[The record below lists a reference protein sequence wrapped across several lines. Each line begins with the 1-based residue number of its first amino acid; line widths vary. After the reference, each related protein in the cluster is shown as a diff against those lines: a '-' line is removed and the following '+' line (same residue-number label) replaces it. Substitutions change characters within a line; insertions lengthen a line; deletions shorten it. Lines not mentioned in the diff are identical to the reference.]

1 MDHRTETFKAKFS
14 DAGRHLGVNP
24 KEVVSL
30 KLRENVS
37 SYDEYRNFFRA
48 LEHEAGFQCTPV
60 DGDLQG
66 KGYLLSDGSSRVIV
80 VEHETGL
87 EILYI
92 AGSIA
97 SLIGIL
103 PLIVQGWR
111 AFRGHHAARRDFDD
125 RGVEIRRI
133 DENGHLTEDHV
144 HERNLFHNSQSTAN
158 TFLATSA
165 AKTIESELRQIK
177 EQINSISRRVDALE
191 GKNPAKAKSGKS
203 RTDKKVSQKRIRGPR
218 SEAG

>member
-1 MDHRTETFKAKFS
+1 MDHRTETFKTKFS
-14 DAGRHLGVNP
+14 DAGQLLGVTP
-24 KEVVSL
+24 KDVVSL

-60 DGDLQG
+60 DGNLQG
-66 KGYLLSDGSSRVIV
+66 KGHLLSDGSSRVII

-111 AFRGHHAARRDFDD
+111 AFRGHHAGRRDFDD
-125 RGVEIRRI
+125 RGIEIRRI
-133 DENGHLTEDHV
+133 DEKGHLSEDHV
-144 HERNLFHNSQSTAN
+144 HERTLFHIPPFTAN

-165 AKTIESELRQIK
+165 AKTIESELQQIK
-177 EQINSISRRVDALE
+177 AQIKLISRRVDTLE
-191 GKNPAKAKSGKS
+191 GRNPAKAKKRKS
-203 RTDKKVSQKRIRGPR
+203 MVNKMGSKK
-218 SEAG
+218 

>member
-1 MDHRTETFKAKFS
+1 VDHRTETFKTKFS

-24 KEVVSL
+24 KKVVSL

-37 SYDEYRNFFRA
+37 SNDEYRNFFRA
-48 LEHEAGFQCTPV
+48 LEHEAGFRCTPV

-111 AFRGHHAARRDFDD
+111 AFRGHHATRRDFDD

-144 HERNLFHNSQSTAN
+144 HERNLLHNSPFTAN

-177 EQINSISRRVDALE
+177 EQIKALIGRVDILE
-191 GKNPAKAKSGKS
+191 GKNPGSAKSGKS
-203 RTDKKVSQKRIRGPR
+203 RTSKSGSQKRIRRPR

>member
-1 MDHRTETFKAKFS
+1 MDHRTETFKTKFS
-14 DAGRHLGVNP
+14 DAGQLLGVTP
-24 KEVVSL
+24 KDVVSL

-60 DGDLQG
+60 NGDLQG

-111 AFRGHHAARRDFDD
+111 AFRGHHAGRRDFDD
-125 RGVEIRRI
+125 RGIEIRRI
-133 DENGHLTEDHV
+133 DEKGHLSEDHV
-144 HERNLFHNSQSTAN
+144 HERTLFHIPPFTAN

-165 AKTIESELRQIK
+165 AKTIESELQQIK
-177 EQINSISRRVDALE
+177 AQIKLISRRVDTLE
-191 GKNPAKAKSGKS
+191 GRNPAKAKKRKS
-203 RTDKKVSQKRIRGPR
+203 MVNKMGSKK
-218 SEAG
+218 

>member
-1 MDHRTETFKAKFS
+1 VDYRTEAFKTKLS
-14 DAGRHLGVNP
+14 DAGRHLGVTP
-24 KEVVSL
+24 KDVVSL

-37 SYDEYRNFFRA
+37 SNAEYREFFRA

-60 DGDLQG
+60 DGDFQG
-66 KGYLLSDGSSRVIV
+66 KGYLLADGSSRVII

-111 AFRGHHAARRDFDD
+111 AFRGHHAGRCDFDD

-133 DENGHLTEDHV
+133 DEKGHLSEDHV
-144 HERNLFHNSQSTAN
+144 HERSLFHNSQFTAN

-165 AKTIESELRQIK
+165 AKTIESELQQLK
-177 EQINSISRRVDALE
+177 EQIKALSGRVDTLE
-191 GKNPAKAKSGKS
+191 GTNPAKAKSRKS
-203 RTDKKVSQKRIRGPR
+203 RMSKRGSQTPI
-218 SEAG
+218 

>member
-1 MDHRTETFKAKFS
+1 VDHRTETFKTKFS
-14 DAGRHLGVNP
+14 EAGRHLGV
-24 KEVVSL
+24 KSKDVVSL
-30 KLRENVS
+30 KLRENVN

-60 DGDLQG
+60 DGNLQG
-66 KGYLLSDGSSRVIV
+66 KGYLLSDGSSRVIL

-97 SLIGIL
+97 SLVGIL
-103 PLIVQGWR
+103 PLIVHGWR

-144 HERNLFHNSQSTAN
+144 HERNLFHNSPSTAN
-158 TFLATSA
+158 TFLAASA
-165 AKTIESELRQIK
+165 AKIIESELRQLK
-177 EQINSISRRVDALE
+177 EQINSISRRVDALD
-191 GKNPAKAKSGKS
+191 GKNPIKIKRRKY
-203 RTDKKVSQKRIRGPR
+203 RTSKKG
-218 SEAG
+218 

>member
-1 MDHRTETFKAKFS
+1 MDHRTEAFKTKFS
-14 DAGRHLGVNP
+14 DAGQLLGVTS
-24 KEVVSL
+24 KDVVSL
-30 KLRENVS
+30 KLRENVN

-48 LEHEAGFQCTPV
+48 LELQAGFQCTPV

-125 RGVEIRRI
+125 RSVEIRRI

-144 HERNLFHNSQSTAN
+144 HERNLIHNSPSTAN
-158 TFLATSA
+158 TFLLNPNCD
-165 AKTIESELRQIK
+165 KLR
-177 EQINSISRRVDALE
+177 SR
-191 GKNPAKAKSGKS
+191 
-203 RTDKKVSQKRIRGPR
+203 
-218 SEAG
+218 

>member
-1 MDHRTETFKAKFS
+1 MDYRTEAFKKKFS
-14 DAGRHLGVNP
+14 DAGRHLGVTP
-24 KEVVSL
+24 KDVVSL

-37 SYDEYRNFFRA
+37 SNAEYREFFRA
-48 LEHEAGFQCTPV
+48 LEHEAGFQCSPI

-66 KGYLLSDGSSRVIV
+66 KAYLLSDGSSRVII

-103 PLIVQGWR
+103 PLIVQSWR
-111 AFRGHHAARRDFDD
+111 AFRGHHAGRRDFDD

-133 DENGHLTEDHV
+133 DEKGHLAEEHI
-144 HERNLFHNSQSTAN
+144 HEKTMFDIPLFTAN
-158 TFLATSA
+158 TFLASA
-165 AKTIESELRQIK
+165 AKTIESELQQLKQQIK
-177 EQINSISRRVDALE
+177 SLTGRVDNLE
-191 GKNPAKAKSGKS
+191 RQRAPKTKRRKSKTSKRGS
-203 RTDKKVSQKRIRGPR
+203 PKKGSQTPQ
-218 SEAG
+218 

>member
-1 MDHRTETFKAKFS
+1 MDHRTETFKTKFS
-14 DAGRHLGVNP
+14 EAGRHLGVTP
-24 KEVVSL
+24 KNVVSL

-48 LEHEAGFQCTPV
+48 LEHEAGFRCTPV

-111 AFRGHHAARRDFDD
+111 AFRGHHAGRRDFDD

-133 DENGHLTEDHV
+133 DEKGHLSEDHV
-144 HERNLFHNSQSTAN
+144 HERTLFDIPLFTMN
-158 TFLATSA
+158 TFLASA
-165 AKTIESELRQIK
+165 AKTIESELQQIK
-177 EQINSISRRVDALE
+177 EQIKSLTRRVDALE
-191 GKNPAKAKSGKS
+191 GQSAAKAKRRKS
-203 RTDKKVSQKRIRGPR
+203 RTSKRGSPKKDSQTP
-218 SEAG
+218 S

>member
-1 MDHRTETFKAKFS
+1 MDYRTEAFKTKFS
-14 DAGRHLGVNP
+14 DAGRHLGVTP
-24 KEVVSL
+24 KDVVSL

-37 SYDEYRNFFRA
+37 SNAEYREFFRA

-60 DGDLQG
+60 DGNLQG
-66 KGYLLSDGSSRVIV
+66 KGHLLSDGSSRVII

-111 AFRGHHAARRDFDD
+111 AFRGHHAGRRDFDD

-133 DENGHLTEDHV
+133 NENGHLSEDHI
-144 HERNLFHNSQSTAN
+144 HERNLFHTPPFTAN

-165 AKTIESELRQIK
+165 AKTIESELQQIK
-177 EQINSISRRVDALE
+177 EQIKSISRRVDAIE
-191 GKNPAKAKSGKS
+191 RQNPAKAKRRKS
-203 RTDKKVSQKRIRGPR
+203 KTSKTGSKKGIRRPR
-218 SEAG
+218 FEAG

>member
-1 MDHRTETFKAKFS
+1 VDHRTETFKTKFS
-14 DAGRHLGVNP
+14 DAGRHLGVKP

-144 HERNLFHNSQSTAN
+144 HERSFFHNSPSTAD
-158 TFLATSA
+158 TFLAASA

-191 GKNPAKAKSGKS
+191 EKRQAKTKTRKSK
-203 RTDKKVSQKRIRGPR
+203 TTKKVSKRNLQTR
-218 SEAG
+218 S

>member
-1 MDHRTETFKAKFS
+1 MDHRTETFKTKFS

-37 SYDEYRNFFRA
+37 SYDEYRNFFRS

-133 DENGHLTEDHV
+133 DENGHLTEDHF
-144 HERNLFHNSQSTAN
+144 HEKNLFHNSPSMAN
-158 TFLATSA
+158 TFLAASA
-165 AKTIESELRQIK
+165 AMTIESELRQIK
-177 EQINSISRRVDALE
+177 EQINSISRRVDSLE
-191 GKNPAKAKSGKS
+191 GKRPAKSKTRKS
-203 RTDKKVSQKRIRGPR
+203 RTTKKGSKRNLPTPI
-218 SEAG
+218 

>member
-1 MDHRTETFKAKFS
+1 VDYRTEAFKKKFS
-14 DAGRHLGVNP
+14 DAGRHLGVTP
-24 KEVVSL
+24 KDVVSL

-37 SYDEYRNFFRA
+37 SNAEYREFFRA
-48 LEHEAGFQCTPV
+48 LEHEAGFQCSPI

-66 KGYLLSDGSSRVIV
+66 KAYLLSDGSSRVII

-103 PLIVQGWR
+103 PLIVQSWR
-111 AFRGHHAARRDFDD
+111 AFRGHHAGRRDFDD

-133 DENGHLTEDHV
+133 DEKGHLAEEHI
-144 HERNLFHNSQSTAN
+144 HEKTMFDIPLFTAN
-158 TFLATSA
+158 TFLASA
-165 AKTIESELRQIK
+165 AKTIESELQQLKQQIK
-177 EQINSISRRVDALE
+177 SLTGRVDNLE
-191 GKNPAKAKSGKS
+191 RQRAPKTKRRKSKTSKRGS
-203 RTDKKVSQKRIRGPR
+203 PKKGSQTPQ
-218 SEAG
+218 

>member
-111 AFRGHHAARRDFDD
+111 AFRGHHATRRDFDD

-133 DENGHLTEDHV
+133 DENGHLTEDHL
-144 HERNLFHNSQSTAN
+144 HERNLFHNSPFTAN

>member
-1 MDHRTETFKAKFS
+1 MDHRTESFKTKFS
-14 DAGRHLGVNP
+14 EAGQLLGVTP
-24 KEVVSL
+24 KDVVSL

-48 LEHEAGFQCTPV
+48 LEHEAGFQCSPV

-66 KGYLLSDGSSRVIV
+66 KAYLLSDGSSRVII

-103 PLIVQGWR
+103 PLIVQSWR
-111 AFRGHHAARRDFDD
+111 AFRGHHAGRRDFDD

-133 DENGHLTEDHV
+133 DEKGHLAEEHI
-144 HERNLFHNSQSTAN
+144 HERTMFDIRPFTAN

-165 AKTIESELRQIK
+165 AKTIESELQQIK
-177 EQINSISRRVDALE
+177 EQIKALSGRVDALE
-191 GKNPAKAKSGKS
+191 GQNQVKAERRKS
-203 RTDKKVSQKRIRGPR
+203 RTRKRGSQKQDRRPR
-218 SEAG
+218 AEAG